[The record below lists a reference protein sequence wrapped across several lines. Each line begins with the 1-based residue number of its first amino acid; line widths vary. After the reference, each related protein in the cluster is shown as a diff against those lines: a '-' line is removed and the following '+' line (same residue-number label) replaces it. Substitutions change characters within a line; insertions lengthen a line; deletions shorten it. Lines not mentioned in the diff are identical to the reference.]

1 VIRTLDPHVPNVVRY
16 QTALHSVT
24 SGASIEQA
32 FRFDKRKISKKFALL
47 GKVPEGRE
55 IFVPGMWMVGTGARF
70 LRLRAMEQII
80 ADLFPRTAVP
90 YPVLLARLT
99 GAILLGAVIGAE
111 REYRAHAAGLR
122 THILVALAACV
133 FAILSIESVHMA
145 GFSDDQV
152 RIDPLR
158 VIEAVTSGVAFLAAG
173 MIVFSRGEV
182 PVPSGFRLASA
193 TGSWRSLRPLR
204 VSSFSSF
211 SPRSRLAAM
220 RRTSRHG
227 TRKRDRSGYVLIISS
242 EFC

>member
-1 VIRTLDPHVPNVVRY
+1 MIRTLDPHVPNVVRY

-70 LRLRAMEQII
+70 LRLRAME
-80 ADLFPRTAVP
+80 
-90 YPVLLARLT
+90 
-99 GAILLGAVIGAE
+99 
-111 REYRAHAAGLR
+111 REYRDHAAGLR

-182 PVPSGFRLASA
+182 RGLTTGAGMWLAGAVGLSVGLGYWFVAVVA
-193 TGSWRSLRPLR
+193 TVACFVVLFILAKIEIGSDAQDEP
-204 VSSFSSF
+204 
-211 SPRSRLAAM
+211 
-220 RRTSRHG
+220 
-227 TRKRDRSGYVLIISS
+227 TRNK
-242 EFC
+242 ET

>member
-1 VIRTLDPHVPNVVRY
+1 MD
-16 QTALHSVT
+16 
-24 SGASIEQA
+24 
-32 FRFDKRKISKKFALL
+32 
-47 GKVPEGRE
+47 
-55 IFVPGMWMVGTGARF
+55 
-70 LRLRAMEQII
+70 QII

-99 GAILLGAVIGAE
+99 GAIVLGAVIGAE

-145 GFSDDQV
+145 GFAEEQV

-182 PVPSGFRLASA
+182 KGLTTGAGMWLAGAVGLSVGLGHWFVAVVA
-193 TGSWRSLRPLR
+193 T
-204 VSSFSSF
+204 
-211 SPRSRLAAM
+211 LACFI
-220 RRTSRHG
+220 
-227 TRKRDRSGYVLIISS
+227 VLFILAKIDIKSDEAEKAKS
-242 EFC
+242 DTKT